1 MKLTRSDKEDIVQ
14 GLEAAKEAGYHG
26 MFDDLIERFK
36 QSLAMSKGKKKAE
49 ANPDDIGCEPD
60 WSRNCSICD
69 QTPIVPDTGMC
80 GPCTF
85 GEAAT
90 AGGNW

>member
-1 MKLTRSDKEDIVQ
+1 MSGGKRRNCAKCGNSIRANRIEKH
-14 GLEAAKEAGYHG
+14 EAACGTRPRPEPALVPPS
-26 MFDDLIERFK
+26 M
-36 QSLAMSKGKKKAE
+36 
-49 ANPDDIGCEPD
+49 EPD
-60 WSRNCSICD
+60 WTKACD
-69 QTPIVPDTGMC
+69 VCGQTPIVPDTGMC